1 MGGAKDAA
9 LTILAAALI
18 GGSSQGAPAPA
29 AEYRVLGRIPAS
41 AKYWDYSS
49 IDSHRNRLYVGREG
63 GVLSV
68 DLGSRSVTE
77 TLFSGTLIHAVVPID
92 SNTVI
97 ATDGAKSELKVFDAT
112 ANRLLPSVGV
122 GGHPDAVAF
131 DRTQK
136 LVITVNKESRDLTL
150 VDSTAWKVVGT
161 VKLDGDPEFAT
172 TNDHGRLFV
181 NLTDLHRLSVVD
193 LRDRKV
199 VASVNLSHCQEP
211 SGIAYDQKFELILS
225 VCGNGVLK
233 AVNATT
239 LKEVASLGVGRGAD
253 AVILDE
259 SRDRLYV
266 PAGDDALLNII
277 AVTASGL
284 SSIAT
289 VKTEP
294 DAASGAVDP
303 ASGLVYLPVGRR
315 ERSSGAAKGEW
326 HPPPTVPGSFHI
338 LVVGEGRDK

>member
-1 MGGAKDAA
+1 MGRATRAA
-9 LTILAAALI
+9 LMILVVALL
-18 GGSSQGAPAPA
+18 GGSSQA
-29 AEYRVLGRIPAS
+29 ASASTAGYQVLGRIPAS
-41 AKYWDYSS
+41 AKYWDYSTV
-49 IDSHRNRLYVGREG
+49 DSHRNRLYVGREG

-77 TLFSGTLIHAVVPID
+77 TLFPGTLIHAVLSID
-92 SNTVI
+92 ANTVI
-97 ATDGAKSELKVFDAT
+97 ATDGAKSELKVFDAS
-112 ANRLLPSVGV
+112 ANRLLPSVEV

-136 LVITVNKESRDLTL
+136 LVITVNKQSRDLTL
-150 VDSTAWKVVGT
+150 IDAADWKVVGT
-161 VKLDGDPEFAT
+161 VKLDGDPEFAI

-181 NLTDLHRLSVVD
+181 NLADLHRLAVVD
-193 LRDRKV
+193 LGGRKV
-199 VASVNLSHCQEP
+199 VASFDLRHCREP
-211 SGIAYDQKFELILS
+211 SGIAYDQKFDLILS

-239 LKEVASLGVGRGAD
+239 LKEVGSLAVGRGAD

-266 PAGDDALLNII
+266 PAGDEALLNVI
-277 AVTASGL
+277 AVKAAGL

-315 ERSSGAAKGEW
+315 ARNSGAANGEW
-326 HPPPTVPGSFHI
+326 RPPSTVPGSFHI
-338 LVVGEGRDK
+338 LVIGEGRDK